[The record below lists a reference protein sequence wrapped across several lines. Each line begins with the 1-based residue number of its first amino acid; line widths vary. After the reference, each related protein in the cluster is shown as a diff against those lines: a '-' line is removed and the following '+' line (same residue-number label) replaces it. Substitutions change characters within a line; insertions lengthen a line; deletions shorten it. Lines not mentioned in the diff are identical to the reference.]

1 MIATLSDIEKK
12 IISQL
17 QEGIPMV
24 EKPFKKL
31 SSEIGISQSEYLDV
45 VNNLKEQKIIRQISP
60 IYDTKSLGY
69 DSSLVAFKVE
79 DNIEKVAEFVNS
91 HPGVSHNYER
101 AHEFN
106 LWFTIAVPSDSSL
119 GLEKTVQL
127 IAEKNN
133 IKQYAILRT
142 EKLYKIGVKLDT
154 EGTKK
159 KEKIKKTQPKIDY
172 QLQEEDK
179 DIIKI
184 SQEDIPLVE
193 NPFEEYAKQL
203 GISQD
208 YLLEKLNLYL
218 KAGLMRRFA
227 AILYHKKAGFK
238 ANGMTV
244 WNVPEEKIDKLGYKL
259 ASYKA
264 VTHCYKRT
272 TNKYWKYPLFSMIH
286 AQTKKELEQFVKD
299 IAEEEGIKDYLIL
312 YSTTEFKKKRIKYFS
327 NEFYKWEEDMQN
339 GGNN

>member
-1 MIATLSDIEKK
+1 MIATLSDIERK

-17 QEGIPMV
+17 QEGIPIV
-24 EKPFKKL
+24 EKPFEKL
-31 SSEIGISQSEYLDV
+31 SSEIGISQSEYLDIV
-45 VNNLKEQKIIRQISP
+45 RNLKEQKIIRQISP

-79 DNIEKVAEFVNS
+79 DDIEKVAQFVNS

-101 AHEFN
+101 THEFN
-106 LWFTIAVPSDSSL
+106 LWFTIAVPPDSSL
-119 GLEKTVQL
+119 GLERTVQL

-159 KEKIKKTQPKIDY
+159 KEKIKKTRTKINY

-179 DIIKI
+179 EIIKI

-193 NPFEEYAKQL
+193 NPFEEYVRQL

-208 YLLEKLNLYL
+208 YLLGKLNLYL

-227 AILYHKKAGFK
+227 AILYHRKVGFK

-244 WNVPEEKIDKLGYKL
+244 WNVPQEKIDELGYKL

-272 TNKYWKYPLFSMIH
+272 TNEHWRYPLFSMIH
-286 AQTKKELEQFVKD
+286 SQTKEELEEFVKD
-299 IAEEEGIKDYLIL
+299 IAQEEGIQDYLIL

-327 NEFYKWEEDMQN
+327 DEFYNWESKYSD
-339 GGNN
+339 